1 MAPDPMTLELLRSRL
16 ADLEARQRAAGGVAE
31 RAFWERLAGSDATGS
46 GSSVMA
52 TGARA
57 GSRPAGAAGSRGS
70 TGSAGSSATE
80 QRQARSARTASG
92 ARPGPSAGGPWA
104 ALTADSLDSL
114 ASLDAR
120 GLPWLDAAGYDE
132 MVADPAWLEA
142 TARRADER
150 AEAEL
155 ASGGLP
161 ADNHEAIACDALV
174 GFDLTPHAE
183 ADLTAAAERV
193 AQQRRSQEVA
203 LVGIVSELV
212 SRGADAPGGLSRADW
227 LRRHDPSLTAGQAAA
242 FVTVGT
248 ALAEARWARL
258 RLLVLTQQVTVGHAA
273 QIVLFDARTRPV
285 ADPDDLATALADLTE
300 QAARLRP
307 EELSRLVRHHAE
319 QIRPPRDED
328 RLDRGRREAR
338 GLWFTQPDATGMVGL
353 RGTLDP
359 EGAAVL
365 KAAID
370 PLAAPCPEVDERG
383 RTVSADTR
391 SPARRRLEGLL
402 TIVQR
407 GVASAE
413 GVPTTDKAKVV
424 VLIDLDTLVGQVR
437 GTGTTLTGDV
447 LSPGVVRRMACDA
460 EIIPMVLGS
469 DSEPLDVGRSRRLFT
484 RGQRLLLTA
493 RDGGCTYPGCTVP
506 PAWCDAHHVVP
517 WHRGGRTGAD
527 NGALLCQRHHTVVH
541 ERDLTATVTAAGVTW
556 HT

>member
-1 MAPDPMTLELLRSRL
+1 MAPDPTTLELLRSRL
-16 ADLEARQRAAGGVAE
+16 TDLEARQRATGGVAE
-31 RAFWERLAGSDATGS
+31 RAFWEQVTGGPGSTSAS
-46 GSSVMA
+46 GSVSRSTSGSASATPYPTASVA
-52 TGARA
+52 SSGTSASAR
-57 GSRPAGAAGSRGS
+57 RPARPRREAP
-70 TGSAGSSATE
+70 
-80 QRQARSARTASG
+80 QARPAPIG
-92 ARPGPSAGGPWA
+92 AGPWA
-104 ALTADSLDSL
+104 GLPPESL
-114 ASLDAR
+114 ASLGAE
-120 GLPWLDAAGYDE
+120 GLSWLDAAGYDE
-132 MVADPAWLEA
+132 MVGDPTWIEA
-142 TARRADER
+142 TARRGEER
-150 AEAEL
+150 AEREAR
-155 ASGGLP
+155 AGGP
-161 ADNHEAIACDALV
+161 GAADHHETIACEALT

-183 ADLTAAAERV
+183 ADLIAAAERI
-193 AQQRRSQEVA
+193 AHQRRSQEVA
-203 LVGIVSELV
+203 LVGIVTELV
-212 SRGADAPGGLSRADW
+212 SRGVQAPDGLSRADW

-248 ALAEARWARL
+248 ALARARWARL

-273 QIVLFDARTRPV
+273 QIVLFDERTSPV
-285 ADPDDLATALADLTE
+285 ADPHDLATALGDLTE
-300 QAARLRP
+300 QATRLRP
-307 EELSRLVRHHAE
+307 EELARLVRHHSE

-338 GLWFTQPDATGMVGL
+338 GLWFTTPDRTGMVGL

-383 RTVSADTR
+383 RTTSPDTR
-391 SPARRRLEGLL
+391 TPARRRLEALL

-424 VLIDLDTLVGQVR
+424 VLIDLDALVGEVR

-447 LSPGVVRRMACDA
+447 LSPSVVRRMACDA

-469 DSEPLDVGRSRRLFT
+469 DSEPLDVGRGRRLFT
-484 RGQRLLLTA
+484 RGQRLALIA
-493 RDGGCTYPGCTVP
+493 RDRGCSFVGCSVP
-506 PAWCDAHHVVP
+506 ATWCDAHHVVP
-517 WHRGGRTGAD
+517 WHRGGPTSVG
-527 NGALLCQRHHTVVH
+527 NGALLCPRHHTEVH